1 MLFVM
6 ALVHGLVYLSLIP
19 PWQGADEP
27 LHFESARLLAEYWRP
42 LRPGDGLPEVR
53 QAILDSMYQFRSG
66 DFLRFTNSPPTL
78 EQYESTFF
86 YDKDY
91 VLTRFSLAYVPY
103 AIAVRPFRDQSV
115 TLQLYIMRLVSVIW
129 GASVVVMAFETA
141 HLVAPHSPWFALGT
155 AWFVLF
161 LPQHAHVTASVSDGN
176 LAELTASITIYLLT
190 KMMTAGLH
198 WRQVVLSIVLAL
210 VSALTKATAL
220 FLIPLV
226 TVIVLARAPER
237 REHGLQ
243 IREWWKGL
251 LALFLIAALGAA
263 LLSSYQMNFIW
274 QKIGPNLDNLARLGR
289 SLAALILDGRL
300 SLALWATFRSF
311 WVNLGWLA
319 APLPE
324 PWYYALLA
332 LSGCAVLGWAFRL
345 RQQSWWTEKSSLHG
359 MIGLAACLPTAVTLL
374 WFVVSPDGIR
384 FQQGRYLFAGIVP
397 IAMVLVGGWLSWGP
411 PRRVLWLVAAGLVLL
426 DAVTLL
432 TLAIPFFYP

>member
-19 PWQGADEP
+19 PWQGPDEP
-27 LHFESARLLAEYWRP
+27 LHFEYGRLLAEYWRP

-66 DFLRFTNSPPTL
+66 DFLRFGNRRPTFA
-78 EQYESTFF
+78 EYEGVFF
-86 YDKDY
+86 YSKDY
-91 VLTRFSLAYVPY
+91 VLTRFSLAYIPY
-103 AIAVRPFRDQSV
+103 ALAVWPFRSDSIAI
-115 TLQLYIMRLVSVIW
+115 QLYLMRLVSVVW

-176 LAELTASITIYLLT
+176 LAELTASLTIYLLT

-251 LALFLIAALGAA
+251 LALLLIAALGAA

-289 SLAALILDGRL
+289 SLAALISEGRL

-311 WVNLGWLA
+311 WVNLGWMA

-345 RQQSWWTEKSSLHG
+345 RRQSWWTEKSSLHG
-359 MIGLAACLPTAVTLL
+359 MIGLAACLPIAVTLL

-384 FQQGRYLFAGIVP
+384 FQQGRYFFAGIVP

-411 PRRVLWLVAAGLVLL
+411 TRRVLWLMAAGLVLL

-432 TLAIPFFYP
+432 TLAIPFFYT

>member
-1 MLFVM
+1 
-6 ALVHGLVYLSLIP
+6 
-19 PWQGADEP
+19 
-27 LHFESARLLAEYWRP
+27 
-42 LRPGDGLPEVR
+42 
-53 QAILDSMYQFRSG
+53 
-66 DFLRFTNSPPTL
+66 
-78 EQYESTFF
+78 
-86 YDKDY
+86 
-91 VLTRFSLAYVPY
+91 
-103 AIAVRPFRDQSV
+103 
-115 TLQLYIMRLVSVIW
+115 
-129 GASVVVMAFETA
+129 MAFETA

-251 LALFLIAALGAA
+251 LALLLIAALGAA

-411 PRRVLWLVAAGLVLL
+411 TRRVLWLVAAGLVLL

>member
-27 LHFESARLLAEYWRP
+27 LHFEYGRLLAEYWRP

-66 DFLRFTNSPPTL
+66 DFLRFGNRRPTFA
-78 EQYESTFF
+78 EYEGVFF
-86 YDKDY
+86 YSKDY
-91 VLTRFSLAYVPY
+91 VLTRFSLAYIPY
-103 AIAVRPFRDQSV
+103 ALAVWPFRSDSIAV
-115 TLQLYIMRLVSVIW
+115 QLYIMRLVSVIW
-129 GASVVVMAFETA
+129 GASVVVLAFETA
-141 HLVAPHSPWFALGT
+141 LLVAPRSPGFAVGT

-251 LALFLIAALGAA
+251 LALLLIAALGAA

-289 SLAALILDGRL
+289 SLAALISDGRL